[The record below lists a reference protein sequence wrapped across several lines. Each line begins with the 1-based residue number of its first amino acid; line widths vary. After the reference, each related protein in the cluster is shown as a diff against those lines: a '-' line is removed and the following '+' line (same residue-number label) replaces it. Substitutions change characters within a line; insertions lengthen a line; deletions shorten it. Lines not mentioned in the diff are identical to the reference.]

1 MYRWVPGKRTR
12 VQTEPAPSD
21 YVRPL
26 EFDRIR
32 EGQNPPSAQVG
43 LCKALCKGLSQWL
56 VRRRPAEM
64 RHHIRHIG
72 QLALCFRRGSNIR
85 NQMLPFVGGAFLCC

>member
-1 MYRWVPGKRTR
+1 MYRWVPDKRTR

-32 EGQNPPSAQVG
+32 EGQNPPFS
-43 LCKALCKGLSQWL
+43 
-56 VRRRPAEM
+56 
-64 RHHIRHIG
+64 
-72 QLALCFRRGSNIR
+72 
-85 NQMLPFVGGAFLCC
+85 

>member
-32 EGQNPPSAQVG
+32 EGQNPPHRPIGSCGPLYKGHSKKWDNKISLNAVAVQCPG
-43 LCKALCKGLSQWL
+43 CLKNALDAYFKIN
-56 VRRRPAEM
+56 P
-64 RHHIRHIG
+64 
-72 QLALCFRRGSNIR
+72 NY
-85 NQMLPFVGGAFLCC
+85 FLELWPTKK

>member
-1 MYRWVPGKRTR
+1 MYRWAPGKRTK

-32 EGQNPPSAQVG
+32 EGQNPPNSQVG
-43 LCKALCKGLSQWL
+43 VCDPLCKGLRA
-56 VRRRPAEM
+56 RRLKYGWHYISTPL
-64 RHHIRHIG
+64 G
-72 QLALCFRRGSNIR
+72 FRRTVR
-85 NQMLPFVGGAFLCC
+85 KPLAYRYHNQ